1 MLEPNIIRCTMK
13 SYIAILSVLAL
24 MLCVLGGRQTPDK
37 NHHAS
42 NKEAK
47 QQKIR
52 KVTNIKQQMVK
63 FAYVGSRFKPSGIE
77 AVWGNNSF
85 NSVRLAVEHA
95 QRDHWAGERF
105 KIELP
110 SDLIFQANGTNST
123 QLVEFVRSVRQ
134 GCLYVLRQVGPK
146 ITVMLRDGP
155 QQFA

>member
-1 MLEPNIIRCTMK
+1 MK

-24 MLCVLGGRQTPDK
+24 MLCVLGGRQIPDN

-52 KVTNIKQQMVK
+52 KVTNNKQQQMVK

-123 QLVEFVRSVRQ
+123 QLVEFVRSVSQ
-134 GCLYVLRQVGPK
+134 GCL
-146 ITVMLRDGP
+146 
-155 QQFA
+155 